1 MKSVDVK
8 TTAPYTCA
16 ECGMPVIV
24 LSGGHKIRACA
35 HHTAA
40 VHANMTATVS
50 AHGGVAVQHLKMTS
64 GDSP

>member
-1 MKSVDVK
+1 
-8 TTAPYTCA
+8 
-16 ECGMPVIV
+16 MPVI
-24 LSGGHKIRACA
+24 LLPSGDKIRACA

-50 AHGGVAVQHLKMTS
+50 AHGGVAVQHSKMTS